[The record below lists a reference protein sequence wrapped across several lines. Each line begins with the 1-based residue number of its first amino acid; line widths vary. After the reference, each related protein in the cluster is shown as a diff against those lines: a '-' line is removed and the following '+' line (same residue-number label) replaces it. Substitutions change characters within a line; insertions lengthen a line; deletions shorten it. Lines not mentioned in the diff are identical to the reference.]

1 VPRARRAVGRR
12 RRSTTRWERR
22 PRTWLR
28 LDLEDLAG
36 VFAAGPGARWTASWT
51 RAGRPVASVGVRL
64 HGAIPAL
71 WRLELGF
78 AVVQKE
84 LVTLMIEITGAGGSQ
99 APRRWRFRC
108 PMAQCFRPT
117 TALYLP
123 GGSTAFGCAQCQG
136 VNPRQ
141 RLPARDAFLALSDE
155 LAVAERKVVT
165 AGPDQLDSA
174 LEQLTRARGH
184 LAPYIEQDLQRSR
197 AAAAAERRLYRL
209 LRRGRLSAALRPLRT
224 LLAIHREE
232 GAWLRKAW
240 DDAEGAWAPA
250 VLTLTRHPGAEAA
263 ASTGPTLD
271 AKTGL
276 TSPTPPRAQGSE
288 EGGRASQ
295 HDRSLRNEATEAG
308 GHS

>member
-1 VPRARRAVGRR
+1 MSRRGRSAKRRARR
-12 RRSTTRWERR
+12 
-22 PRTWLR
+22 PRAFLR
-28 LDLEDLAG
+28 LDLGILVHAG
-36 VFAAGPGARWTASWT
+36 VFAAGPGARWTACWT
-51 RAGRPVASVGVRL
+51 RVGRPVASMAVHL

-71 WRLELGF
+71 WRLELDF
-78 AVVQKE
+78 AVAQHGP
-84 LVTLMIEITGAGGSQ
+84 VTLMIEITGAEGSQ

-108 PMAQCFRPT
+108 PVAHCFRPT
-117 TALYLP
+117 TTLYLA

-141 RLPARDAFLALSDE
+141 RLPARDAFFALSDD

-174 LEQLTRARGH
+174 LEELTRARGH
-184 LAPYIEQDLQRSR
+184 LAPYIERDLQRSR
-197 AAAAAERRLYRL
+197 AAAVAERRLYRL
-209 LRRGRLSAALRPLRT
+209 LRRGGRLSAALRSLRT
-224 LLAIHREE
+224 LRAIHREE

-240 DDAEGAWAPA
+240 DDAEGAWAPV

-263 ASTGPTLD
+263 ASTGVGRED
-271 AKTGL
+271 GL
-276 TSPTPPRAQGSE
+276 PSPTPPRAQESE

-295 HDRSLRNEATEAG
+295 HDRNLRDEATEAG